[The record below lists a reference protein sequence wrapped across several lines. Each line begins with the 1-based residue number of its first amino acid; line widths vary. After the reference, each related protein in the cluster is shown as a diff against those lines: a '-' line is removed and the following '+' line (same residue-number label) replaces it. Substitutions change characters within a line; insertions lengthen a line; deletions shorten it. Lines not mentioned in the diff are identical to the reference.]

1 MTHSSIFFSLQNSS
15 YTSASLGRRVYSLR
29 ERSTRGFQVLCLIL
43 KARYPHVLN
52 MELPNITISS
62 SDFMSGEKLNSLL
75 GIAQPRSMDEEEP
88 QQQQQQQE
96 QQNQQQLEAVMP
108 MQQQQLGQQQ
118 PQGQMM
124 VDTSSVGMAASPSP
138 MSVGSNS
145 SSTSRQGGMGRRE
158 PRTNSVSRTVSR
170 LAISAVVCLIE
181 WLEAVIVCCGGKK
194 VFGALFNNFCLKFG

>member
-1 MTHSSIFFSLQNSS
+1 MQNSS

-43 KARYPHVLN
+43 KARYPHVLD

-88 QQQQQQQE
+88 QQQQQQE

-124 VDTSSVGMAASPSP
+124 VDTSSVGMAAASPSP

-158 PRTNSVSRTVSR
+158 PRTNSVSRTVSMF
-170 LAISAVVCLIE
+170 AIWMITGPDKFLQVAF
-181 WLEAVIVCCGGKK
+181 EASTPCANSRQEKQR
-194 VFGALFNNFCLKFG
+194 F